1 MGDYVM
7 GGIGYSPDFRSQP
20 EPRKFEIA
28 GPVEHARAQMNV
40 VADARAVSGGER
52 GARLEFAQLRVR
64 TAPPGSD
71 TDKALCEAFRLG
83 AALGDEERARTA
95 GVRDEVA
102 ASGRTSKLVTSILPQ
117 MPTPKR
123 SG

>member
-1 MGDYVM
+1 MGDHVM

-20 EPRKFEIA
+20 EPWKFENF
-28 GPVEHARAQMNV
+28 GPVGPV
-40 VADARAVSGGER
+40 VHIPPQPAGGER